1 MYLLAIET
9 TGAFASVALL
19 QAEDAAARAGIAGAS
34 EAVAGATGA
43 TAGVPETNAARILGG
58 IHGSDRFSHL
68 QNLTPQIDQALK
80 ENGLKAGDL
89 TAVAVSHGPGSFTGI
104 RIGVSTARALAQILN
119 IPCIAVSSLEGLALR
134 AQEARGDAS
143 NDAAGPAEAPND
155 AARPAESGTEQQ
167 EATDG
172 LLICPALDA
181 RRKQVYGAAYE
192 MKDGE
197 LVCRIEEASCLMT
210 EFLEKIDRY
219 RAEGGPD
226 GKNFEGILFLGDG
239 IDTCGEIIEAWAKER
254 PHKIFYASKESRY
267 QDAETVALRGLQ
279 LYRRGKACD
288 YMDLQPEYLRMAEAE
303 KKLKDRLKKE
313 QP

>member
-19 QAEDAAARAGIAGAS
+19 QAEDAAAGAGIAGAS

-43 TAGVPETNAARILGG
+43 TAGTPEAGAVRILGV

-68 QNLTPQIDQALK
+68 LNLTPQIDQILK

-134 AQEARGDAS
+134 AQE
-143 NDAAGPAEAPND
+143 E
-155 AARPAESGTEQQ
+155 
-167 EATDG
+167 TDG

-219 RAEGGPD
+219 GAENGGDSKP
-226 GKNFEGILFLGDG
+226 FERILFLGDG
-239 IDTCGEIIEAWAKER
+239 IDTCGEIIEAWASER
-254 PHKIFYASKESRY
+254 PYRILYAPKESRY

>member
-1 MYLLAIET
+1 E
-9 TGAFASVALL
+9 V
-19 QAEDAAARAGIAGAS
+19 S
-34 EAVAGATGA
+34 EAEAGATGA
-43 TAGVPETNAARILGG
+43 TAGTPEAGAARILGV

-68 QNLTPQIDQALK
+68 QNLTPQIDQILK

-119 IPCIAVSSLEGLALR
+119 IPCIAVPSLEGLALR
-134 AQEARGDAS
+134 AQEARGDAP
-143 NDAAGPAEAPND
+143 NDAAGLAEG
-155 AARPAESGTEQQ
+155 GTEQPN
-167 EATDG
+167 AAG
-172 LLICPALDA
+172 HLLICPALDA

-219 RAEGGPD
+219 GAENGGDSKP
-226 GKNFEGILFLGDG
+226 FERILFLGDG
-239 IDTCGEIIEAWAKER
+239 IDTCGEIIEAWASER
-254 PHKIFYASKESRY
+254 PYRILYAPKESRY

-303 KKLKDRLKKE
+303 KKLKDRLKQSRPEGGRPKKE